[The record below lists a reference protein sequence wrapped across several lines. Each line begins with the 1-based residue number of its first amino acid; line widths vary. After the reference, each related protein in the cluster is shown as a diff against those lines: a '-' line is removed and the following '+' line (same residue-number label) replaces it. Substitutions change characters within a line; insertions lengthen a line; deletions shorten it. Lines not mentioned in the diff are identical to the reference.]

1 MGFGAEVTLNECV
14 APGLRHASQPFPI
27 YLIYPIS
34 SCSPSPYRLL
44 PYFNSFIRSITSSNF
59 KLNTWL
65 VESGPIV
72 MP

>member
-1 MGFGAEVTLNECV
+1 MYPVLIY
-14 APGLRHASQPFPI
+14 PI

-34 SCSPSPYRLL
+34 PSPPSPYLL
-44 PYFNSFIRSITSSNF
+44 FPPSPPPLPPYFNSFILSITSSNF

-72 MP
+72 IP